1 MIIFE
6 VIAVKRQDIKHYYL
20 DKATNASLWVCQ
32 CGWEKCPSNHKFG
45 PSVRD
50 HFLIHYVVSGSGKYT
65 NSSGEYHLTKG
76 QGFLI
81 SPSEVTT
88 YTADV
93 EDPWEYYWVGFKG
106 IDAKHILGRCGLN
119 AKTPTFSCDET
130 QKLKGLFVKMFEA
143 FKSNKAREYAMLAY
157 LYLIISDLIA
167 QVKPQTLPSSNVKV
181 YLNSALLYIND
192 NYSYDIN
199 VKSLVSHIGI
209 DRTYLYRIF
218 VENIQ
223 ISPEQYLL
231 KTRMTKAA
239 NLLSSTNYS
248 VLQVALSTG
257 YKDLSHFS
265 NIFKKFFGVSPST
278 YRK

>member
-1 MIIFE
+1 M
-6 VIAVKRQDIKHYYL
+6 KKQDLKHYSL

-32 CGWEKCPSNHKFG
+32 CGWEKCESSHKFG
-45 PSVRD
+45 PAVRD
-50 HFLIHYVVSGSGKYT
+50 HFLIHYIVRGGGTYK

-81 SPSEVTT
+81 SPSEVTI
-88 YTADV
+88 YQADEV
-93 EDPWEYYWVGFKG
+93 EPWEYYWVGFKG
-106 IDAKHILGRCGLN
+106 IDAKHILDRCAIN
-119 AKTPTFSCDET
+119 IKNPIFSCDET
-130 QKLKGLFVKMFEA
+130 QKFKGLFVKMFEA
-143 FKSNKAREYAMLAY
+143 FKSSKAREYVMLAQ
-157 LYLIISDLIA
+157 LYLILSELIA
-167 QVKPQTLPSSNVKV
+167 QVKPRSLPSSNVKV
-181 YLNSALLYIND
+181 YLNSALEYIND

-199 VKSLVSHIGI
+199 VKSLAAHIGI

-239 NLLSSTNYS
+239 NLLKTTDYS
-248 VLQVALSTG
+248 ILQVALSTG
-257 YKDLSHFS
+257 FKDLSHFS
-265 NIFKKFFGVSPST
+265 NIFKKFFGVCPSN